1 MFVQVTAKMFEMFF
15 ETQCSILS
23 NALLTASLFW
33 DCDRFW
39 SFGLL
44 CCLTKKF
51 VSRSSGAPPPYTQ
64 RPGKFCPPV
73 TSSLRHWLRECGAAS
88 LPVTWGYNISDSLT
102 LFQ

>member
-44 CCLTKKF
+44 HCMLPYQKICIPI
-51 VSRSSGAPPPYTQ
+51 VRRSPPPILSARGNSVPLSPLRYAT
-64 RPGKFCPPV
+64 G
-73 TSSLRHWLRECGAAS
+73 SENAELRHCRWREVITSA
-88 LPVTWGYNISDSLT
+88 TH
-102 LFQ
+102 